1 MTALSAIKEID
12 YLQSE
17 LLKRSGIR
25 TTEKLLE
32 AAKGARGREAL
43 SAQTTIDE
51 QALLRWAN
59 IADKLRIKGMGA
71 EYAGLLCHAGV
82 DTVRELGHRNP
93 GRLFQ
98 SLAIANQCR
107 NLVAFLPPN
116 ALVARWI
123 AQAKALPQ
131 KITY

>member
-17 LLKRSGIR
+17 LLKLSGIR

-32 AAKGARGREAL
+32 AARTPWRRRRLSKQTKIGEAK
-43 SAQTTIDE
+43 
-51 QALLRWAN
+51 LLRWAN
-59 IADKLRIKGMGA
+59 IADKFRIKGMGSQ
-71 EYAGLLCHAGV
+71 YAGLLCHAGV
-82 DTVRELGHRNP
+82 DTVRELGYRNP